1 MEAGDLLIRE
11 MNGNDGAIVKDFFA
25 NLSAE
30 STFMFNPNG
39 FNTRR
44 ALRYVKGNTANT
56 KFWIAVEP
64 NENGV
69 GEKIAGYVFLWSL
82 NKSVP
87 WLGIANADAWQ
98 GRHLGSRLMEY
109 AIDYCRDNG
118 YGGILLTTRF
128 ENERAQKLYEK
139 YGFEKLGKFRDG
151 NKEYL
156 YLLSFHRTKE

>member
-1 MEAGDLLIRE
+1 MEAKDLLIRE
-11 MNGNDGAIVKDFFA
+11 MNGNDRAIVEKFFA
-25 NLSAE
+25 NLSAQ
-30 STFMFNPNG
+30 STWMFNPNG
-39 FNTRR
+39 FNTRK
-44 ALRYVKGNTANT
+44 ALDYVDGDTTNR

-98 GRHLGSRLMEY
+98 GRHLGSRLMEC
-109 AIDYCRDNG
+109 AINYCKDNG
-118 YGGILLTTRF
+118 YGGILLATRF

-139 YGFEKLGKFRDG
+139 CGFKKLGKFRDG
-151 NKEYL
+151 RTEYV
-156 YLLSFHRTKE
+156 YLLCFDR